1 MSSDNRLPVP
11 ASPATRD
18 YGLRFLDIGDG
29 DLTDQQ
35 LGHAIV
41 ANYKAGLTA
50 GKEAETRLV
59 TAGMQLIEAKS
70 KVANFEDFVKDHC
83 NGLSRSRAYELIDI
97 ASGKIEEVRAKTR
110 ARKLR
115 HRQKQADKDAH
126 VRSGTDTRF
135 PPLPLSQEA
144 SLDQFENEFVAW
156 LGKLDDETFNR
167 AVSCALRL
175 DNDRNPALDLT
186 ASVVQ

>member
-1 MSSDNRLPVP
+1 MSSDDHLPVP
-11 ASPATRD
+11 AVHATCD

-29 DLTDQQ
+29 DLTVQQ
-35 LGHAIV
+35 LGHEIV
-41 ANYKAGLTA
+41 ANYQAGLIA
-50 GKEAETRLV
+50 GEEAETRLV

-97 ASGKIEEVRAKTR
+97 ASGKIEEVRAKNR

-144 SLDQFENEFVAW
+144 SLDQFENAFVAW
-156 LGKLDDETFNR
+156 LGKMKPSNVRCL
-167 AVSCALRL
+167 ALCA
-175 DNDRNPALDLT
+175 
-186 ASVVQ
+186 